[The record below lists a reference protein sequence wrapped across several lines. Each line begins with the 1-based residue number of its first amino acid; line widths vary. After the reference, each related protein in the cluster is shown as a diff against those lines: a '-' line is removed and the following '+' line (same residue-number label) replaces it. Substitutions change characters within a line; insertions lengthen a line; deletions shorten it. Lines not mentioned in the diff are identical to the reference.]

1 MQKICG
7 RLKGEGK
14 IIGFVPTM
22 GYLHKGHLSL
32 IKIAKR
38 KSDVVV
44 VSIFVNPAQFGPRED
59 FKTYPRDFR
68 RDQLLLEQTGCD
80 FLFAPTRR
88 SMYPDKYL
96 TYVNVEGL
104 TQHLEG
110 VVRPG
115 HFKGVITV
123 VAKLFNIVQPDI
135 AVFGQKDAQQAE
147 VLKKMVDDLNYGIK
161 MIIAGTVRERD
172 GLASSS
178 RNVYLSKEERKQAKV
193 LYQALR
199 LAKEMIKKGEK
210 SPSRIVSK
218 MIALINK
225 QPVADIDYVAITDAH
240 SLELL
245 NRLKG
250 EILISLAVKFGKTR
264 LIDNIKMKVSGS
276 LVRDA
281 LLPEPQNNSRAQA

>member
-7 RLKGEGK
+7 GLKREGK

-44 VSIFVNPAQFGPRED
+44 VSIFVNPTQFGPKED
-59 FKTYPRDFR
+59 FAKYPRDFK
-68 RDQLLLEQTGCD
+68 RDRFLLEKEGCD
-80 FLFAPTRR
+80 FVFAPRIKD
-88 SMYPDKYL
+88 MYPEGYL
-96 TYVNVEGL
+96 TYVNVEKITGK
-104 TQHLEG
+104 LEG
-110 VVRPG
+110 AIRPG
-115 HFKGVITV
+115 HFQGVTTV
-123 VAKLFNIVQPDI
+123 VVKLFNIVQPDI
-135 AVFGQKDAQQAE
+135 AVFGQKDAQQAV
-147 VLKKMVDDLNYGIK
+147 VLKKMVDDLDYGVK

-199 LAKEMIKKGEK
+199 LAKRMIKKGER

-218 MIALINK
+218 VIALINK
-225 QPVADIDYVAITDAH
+225 QPLADVDYVAITDAH

-245 NRLKG
+245 NKLKG
-250 EILISLAVKFGKTR
+250 EILISLAVRFGKTR
-264 LIDNIKMKVSGS
+264 LIDNIKLEVS
-276 LVRDA
+276 
-281 LLPEPQNNSRAQA
+281 